1 MIPRRLYEHVKS
13 HNWFAVA
20 IDFIIVVVGVFIG
33 LQAQDWSTARGDR
46 AREAAYV
53 SGIARDV
60 RSDLAEI
67 DEIVRVST
75 LRMSALNY
83 LLQTASGMPLPG
95 GFSSARGLIRIE
107 EAPLYA
113 EDDPNTI
120 GIALFILTTLDGE
133 RATYDTMINTG
144 GLNVMRDAALVREIQ
159 TYYDKV
165 DKARG
170 FERSLEENRIKLVD
184 AEQQAGISPVDHT
197 PARALA
203 EAFAADARLLAAA
216 RNYWLYTNRH
226 LKLMKE
232 LRGDAAQLAEFM
244 EAAS

>member
-20 IDFIIVVVGVFIG
+20 IDFVIVVVGVFIG
-33 LQAQDWSTARGDR
+33 LQAQEWSALRGDR
-46 AREAAYV
+46 AREAAYL

-60 RSDLAEI
+60 RSDLSEI
-67 DEIVRVST
+67 DEIIRVST
-75 LRMSALNY
+75 LRMSALNF
-83 LLQTASGMPLPG
+83 LLQTASGKELPK
-95 GFSSARGLIRIE
+95 GFSSARGAIEIE
-107 EAPLYA
+107 EAPPYA

-133 RATYDTMINTG
+133 RATYETMINTG
-144 GLNVMRDAALVREIQ
+144 GLGLMRDAALLRQIQ
-159 TYYDKV
+159 NYYASV
-165 DKARG
+165 DKARV
-170 FERSLEENRIKLVD
+170 FERALQENRVKLVD
-184 AEQQAGISPVDHT
+184 AEQEAGISPVDET

-203 EAFAADARLLAAA
+203 ESFARDAALLAAA

-232 LRGDAAQLAEFM
+232 LRGEAALLAEAI
-244 EAAS
+244 EGV